1 MDLILLVLTL
11 LVVDRKFVLEIVERF
26 MITIELLAN
35 KYAQYP
41 LDRLCR
47 SMLRPSHHSQYFLSL
62 LCHAEF
68 VQLRQPFVAANQ

>member
-1 MDLILLVLTL
+1 
-11 LVVDRKFVLEIVERF
+11 
-26 MITIELLAN
+26 MIAIELLAY

-47 SMLRPSHHSQYFLSL
+47 SMLSPSHHSQYFLNL